1 MRHQLCNIV
10 TLNLNTTCN
19 LHCKWC
25 YNQEKQHRLL
35 KFELFVKFYE
45 DIIKN
50 NITSIALIGGEP
62 TIHPQFVE
70 ILRKLEKQEVH
81 LFTNA
86 IRFSE
91 KDFCKDVCKQ
101 ENLKDITI
109 SIKGFNEKTFKEFSN
124 EISFSEFCSAI
135 GNIREKEKLIRV
147 NYNCTEILSQSIL
160 SDFVQFLRYYRLH
173 EIVLHDIRPYATESG
188 EVIKGNSS
196 EALQYIAQELEKA
209 GIVSYIRLN
218 QPFCRYDSNFLEQ
231 FLNSKRVMSTCAVK
245 KQQGIFVDSDLNIIL
260 CNELRHI
267 VMGSY
272 QKDFW
277 DYKNMIEVYRK
288 QDIISLYNKLA
299 GCPMQKCI
307 KCDMWEKCGGSCI
320 LHWL

>member
-70 ILRKLEKQEVH
+70 ILRKLKEQEVH

-91 KDFCKDVCKQ
+91 KDFCKDVCRQK
-101 ENLKDITI
+101 NLKDLM
-109 SIKGFNEKTFKEFSN
+109 KNHLKNFRMKKHLLNF
-124 EISFSEFCSAI
+124 A
-135 GNIREKEKLIRV
+135 V
-147 NYNCTEILSQSIL
+147 QSKI
-160 SDFVQFLRYYRLH
+160 
-173 EIVLHDIRPYATESG
+173 
-188 EVIKGNSS
+188 
-196 EALQYIAQELEKA
+196 
-209 GIVSYIRLN
+209 
-218 QPFCRYDSNFLEQ
+218 
-231 FLNSKRVMSTCAVK
+231 
-245 KQQGIFVDSDLNIIL
+245 
-260 CNELRHI
+260 
-267 VMGSY
+267 
-272 QKDFW
+272 
-277 DYKNMIEVYRK
+277 
-288 QDIISLYNKLA
+288 
-299 GCPMQKCI
+299 
-307 KCDMWEKCGGSCI
+307 
-320 LHWL
+320 

>member
-70 ILRKLEKQEVH
+70 ILRKLKEQEVH

-91 KDFCKDVCKQ
+91 KDFCKDVCRQK
-101 ENLKDITI
+101 NLKDITI
-109 SIKGFNEKTFKEFSN
+109 SIKGFNEKSFEKFSD
-124 EISFSEFCSAI
+124 EKAFAEFCSAI
-135 GNIREKEKLIRV
+135 ENLREKKIV
-147 NYNCTEILSQSIL
+147 YQS
-160 SDFVQFLRYYRLH
+160 
-173 EIVLHDIRPYATESG
+173 
-188 EVIKGNSS
+188 
-196 EALQYIAQELEKA
+196 
-209 GIVSYIRLN
+209 
-218 QPFCRYDSNFLEQ
+218 
-231 FLNSKRVMSTCAVK
+231 
-245 KQQGIFVDSDLNIIL
+245 
-260 CNELRHI
+260 
-267 VMGSY
+267 
-272 QKDFW
+272 
-277 DYKNMIEVYRK
+277 
-288 QDIISLYNKLA
+288 
-299 GCPMQKCI
+299 
-307 KCDMWEKCGGSCI
+307 
-320 LHWL
+320 

>member
-1 MRHQLCNIV
+1 MRHQLCNTL

-19 LHCKWC
+19 LHCRWC

-35 KFELFVKFYE
+35 KFESFIKFYE
-45 DIIKN
+45 NIIRDN
-50 NITSIALIGGEP
+50 VTSISLIGGEP
-62 TIHPQFVE
+62 TIHPQFVK

-147 NYNCTEILSQSIL
+147 NYNCTEILSQSML

-188 EVIKGNSS
+188 EVIKANSS

-231 FLNSKRVMSTCAVK
+231 FLNFKRVMSTCAVK
-245 KQQGIFVDSDLNIIL
+245 KQQGIFADSDLNIIL

-267 VMGSY
+267 IMGSY

-277 DYKNMIEVYRK
+277 DYKSMIEVYRK

>member
-1 MRHQLCNIV
+1 M

-25 YNQEKQHRLL
+25 YNQEKQHKLL
-35 KFELFVKFYE
+35 KFELFVKFYD

-50 NITSIALIGGEP
+50 NVTSMTLIGGEP

-91 KDFCKDVCKQ
+91 KKFCEDVCKQ
-101 ENLKDITI
+101 KKLKDITI
-109 SIKGFNEKTFKEFSN
+109 SIKGFNEKSFKEFSD
-124 EISFSEFCSAI
+124 EISFVEFCSAI
-135 GNIREKEKLIRV
+135 ENLKEKGTFIRV
-147 NYNCTEILSQSIL
+147 NYNCTENLSQSMV
-160 SDFVQFLRYYRLH
+160 SDFAYFLRYYGLH
-173 EIVLHDIRPYATESG
+173 EIILHDIRPYITESG
-188 EVIKGNSS
+188 EVIKENSV
-196 EALQYIAQELEKA
+196 EPLQLIAQELEKA
-209 GIVSYIRLN
+209 GIVPYIRLN
-218 QPFCRYDSNFLEQ
+218 QPFCRYNPTFLKQ
-231 FLNSKRVMSTCAVK
+231 FLDSRRVMATCAVK
-245 KQQGIFVDSDLNIIL
+245 KQQGIFVDPDLNIIL

-267 VMGSY
+267 IMGGY
-272 QKDFW
+272 QRDFW
-277 DYKNMIEVYRK
+277 DYKSMLDVYNK
-288 QDIISLYNKLA
+288 QDTVRLYNKLE
-299 GCPMQKCI
+299 GCPMKKCV